1 MCKLSIKSACVVVYV
16 HQVEASIAD
25 VQPDATDQ
33 VSARNVF
40 MCEEITKYVS
50 VVAQPVDTGK
60 TFSRVQGMSP
70 KRQGKE
76 SQARED
82 TPLVD

>member
-1 MCKLSIKSACVVVYV
+1 
-16 HQVEASIAD
+16 
-25 VQPDATDQ
+25 
-33 VSARNVF
+33 

-76 SQARED
+76 SQAREE